1 MLMIPIDNYRAEF
14 LCGGIW
20 TDCTVVGVTG
30 DEHAPMF
37 LIVFEDDKACDALL
51 RVSRVRRVDG

>member
-1 MLMIPIDNYRAEF
+1 MIAISEYPAEF
-14 LCGGIW
+14 KCGGAW
-20 TDCTVVGVTG
+20 TDCVVLGVTG

-37 LIVFEDDKACDALL
+37 LIAFEDDEGCEVLL

>member
-1 MLMIPIDNYRAEF
+1 MIAVSEYPAEF
-14 LCGGIW
+14 LCGGAS
-20 TDCTVVGVTG
+20 TDCTVLGVTG

-37 LIVFEDDKACDALL
+37 LVSFEDHEGCEALL